1 MDESASI
8 MSQVKNDIANRISDA
23 IYKAKEK
30 GDLPGYL
37 ETEIKIETPARPEQG
52 DFATGVAMSLAREVQ
67 SDGRSVAGIIVRY
80 LSLDDSWIQR
90 VDIAGPGF
98 SISSLG
104 PDGLIRPWQRYGRK
118 AHYMEG
124 LIMAKANVSCLSL
137 SAQTLQAH

>member
-30 GDLPGYL
+30 GDLPGYV

-80 LSLDDSWIQR
+80 LSLDDSWIPVSYTHLDVYKRQALP
-90 VDIAGPGF
+90 VPGEEF
-98 SISSLG
+98 STSGAWNGKS
-104 PDGLIRPWQRYGRK
+104 
-118 AHYMEG
+118 
-124 LIMAKANVSCLSL
+124 SCLLYTSRCV
-137 SAQTLQAH
+137 